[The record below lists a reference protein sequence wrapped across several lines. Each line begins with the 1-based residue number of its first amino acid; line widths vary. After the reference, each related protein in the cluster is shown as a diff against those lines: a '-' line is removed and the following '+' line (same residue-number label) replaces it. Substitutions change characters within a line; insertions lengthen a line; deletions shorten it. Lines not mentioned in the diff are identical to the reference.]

1 MKAKY
6 KIGDYL
12 YLVRQTQDTENWLM
26 KKIIIKS
33 VTLQKDL
40 IVYNGYCRIYDEV
53 NCEEADLCPEFLQ
66 NDKEDFVFKTYS
78 KAAKFLKEQIDS
90 RFERKFE
97 IKKKLEELKK

>member
-1 MKAKY
+1 MKVKY

-12 YLVRQTQDTENWLM
+12 YLARQTQDTENWLM

-33 VTLQKDL
+33 VTLQKDS
-40 IVYNGYCRIYDEV
+40 IIYNGHRKIYDRF

-66 NDKEDFVFKTYS
+66 NDKESFVFKTYS
-78 KAAKFLKEQIDS
+78 EAAKFLKERIDT

-97 IKKKLEELKK
+97 MAVEWGSK